1 MTNRWAFE
9 ALGSAIGL
17 KTLWRDGD
25 SSAGPPLLR
34 SYGDSFR
41 HPADRGWLILTGFTV
56 LFLAATWAVLVRKCR
71 QGVGAARAGR

>member
-1 MTNRWAFE
+1 M
-9 ALGSAIGL
+9 
-17 KTLWRDGD
+17 
-25 SSAGPPLLR
+25 R

-71 QGVGAARAGR
+71 QGVGAARAGAVTGGGCSAGLLVWG